1 MPNKE
6 NNTQTI
12 STADFADKPRI
23 MLEQAT
29 GDVRIEGWNRPEV
42 EINTDDGREIQVE
55 QEGSQIVI
63 RSRFRRD
70 RDRDR
75 DFDEEDRGP
84 RKGQPHRYGRN
95 FGDITIGLEGIAA
108 EVERGVARSIR
119 KLGRRIESEIEIG
132 RWTGGR
138 DFRIKVP
145 HKSDITLRSSTGD
158 LTIIEVQGAL
168 YLQTASG
175 DIRLENIE
183 GAAIV
188 NSASGDI
195 MVDMVTGKL
204 GVHTASGDVGIDQ
217 ANLEELSAH
226 TASGD
231 ITLEM
236 MSVPGKGFDI
246 KTVSGDLSVELP
258 SDARLTAQLST
269 FSGDLDCNMPHE
281 RVQRGPGRGR
291 EQTITING
299 GGPLAHFASV
309 SGDVSIQG
317 SKRKSMAQ
325 PAGEPTM
332 DLSRQSAPQA
342 STEPSEGGSD
352 DISEPEGYAARKQAS
367 LEILQAVERGELS
380 AQDAVRRLSELEA
393 S

>member
-1 MPNKE
+1 MTSKE
-6 NNTQTI
+6 DNTRTI
-12 STADFADKPRI
+12 STAEFADKPRI

-29 GDVRIEGWNRPEV
+29 GDVHIEGWDRQEV
-42 EINTDDGREIQVE
+42 EINTGDGREIQVE

-63 RSRFRRD
+63 RSRFRRE

-75 DFDEEDRGP
+75 DFDEDRGP
-84 RKGQPHRYGRN
+84 RRRHGRD
-95 FGDITIGLEGIAA
+95 FGDITLGLEGIAA
-108 EVERGVARSIR
+108 EVERGVVRSMR

-132 RWTGGR
+132 RWMGGR
-138 DFRIKVP
+138 DFTIKVP
-145 HKSDITLRSSTGD
+145 HKCDITLRSSTGD
-158 LTIIEVQGAL
+158 LTISEVQGAL
-168 YLQTASG
+168 YLQTATG

-195 MVDMVTGKL
+195 KADMITGKL
-204 GVHTASGDVGIDQ
+204 GVHTASGDLRIDQ
-217 ANLEELSAH
+217 ANVEELSAH

-231 ITLEM
+231 INLEM
-236 MSVPGKGFDI
+236 MSIPSKGFDI

-258 SDARLTAQLST
+258 GDARLTAQLST
-269 FSGDLDCNMPHE
+269 FSGDLDCNMSHE

-299 GGPLAHFASV
+299 GGPLAHFSSV
-309 SGDVSIQG
+309 SGDVSIHG
-317 SKRKSMAQ
+317 SKRKSMVQ
-325 PAGEPTM
+325 HDGAGEPTM
-332 DLSRQSAPQA
+332 DLSRQNAPQA
-342 STEPSEGGSD
+342 SSEPSAEGSD